1 VEDVVMTVAHAMTRV
16 RADALAAAPAS
27 VTLTVLTALAVLAA
41 CSPRAT
47 ADPRGTSAAP
57 DTAGLLVATAAVRAP
72 LQLPAQLYV
81 EHDAAVVARSA
92 GVVDSVMAELGSR
105 VTNGMTLARLE
116 SVDQELSVAQAEA
129 TYENVGRL
137 VNRARVMT
145 KAGGVTV
152 ADSEQVEFQ
161 YRQADLARRKAHRD
175 LELTRIVAPFSGVVT
190 ARYARPGRFV
200 AVGDTLFRVTESGPL
215 LARVRIPEGSAST
228 VRVGDQATVQGLSG
242 ATARATV
249 MHAAPAFDAASGTRE
264 VVLQLAGTGGLLPG
278 ATVTV
283 RLGDQERQALTI
295 PREAVSPEGY
305 VLVMQNGRTALRSVT
320 LGADVGGGRVEV
332 VSGLS
337 SGERVARTAS
347 LAR

>member
-1 VEDVVMTVAHAMTRV
+1 MIVAHVFGRRV
-16 RADALAAAPAS
+16 RTSTIVCVAAS
-27 VTLTVLTALAVLAA
+27 AVLAA

-57 DTAGLLVATAAVRAP
+57 DTAGLLVASATVRAP

-92 GVVDSVMAELGSR
+92 GVVDSVTTELGSR
-105 VTNGMTLARLE
+105 VTDGMTLARLE
-116 SVDQELSVAQAEA
+116 NVDQELAVAQAEA

-161 YRQADLARRKAHRD
+161 YRQADIARRKAHRD
-175 LELTRIVAPFSGVVT
+175 LDLTRILAPFSGVVT

-200 AVGDTLFRVTESGPL
+200 AMGDTLFRVTESGPL
-215 LARVRIPEGSAST
+215 LARVRIPEGSAAT
-228 VRVGDQATVQGLSG
+228 VRVGDQATVAGISG
-242 ATARATV
+242 ATSKATV
-249 MHAAPAFDAASGTRE
+249 VHAAPAFDAASGTRE
-264 VVLQLAGTGGLLPG
+264 VVLQLAGAAGLLPG
-278 ATVTV
+278 ANVTV
-283 RLGDQERQALTI
+283 RLGDQQRQALTV

-320 LGADVGGGRVEV
+320 VGADVGGGRVEV

-347 LAR
+347 MTR

>member
-228 VRVGDQATVQGLSG
+228 VRVGDQATVVGLNS

>member
-228 VRVGDQATVQGLSG
+228 VRVGDQATVQGLST

>member
-1 VEDVVMTVAHAMTRV
+1 MIVERVPGDRV
-16 RADALAAAPAS
+16 RSGALVWAAA
-27 VTLTVLTALAVLAA
+27 TAVLAA

-47 ADPRGTSAAP
+47 ADPRAASAAP
-57 DTAGLLVATAAVRAP
+57 DTAGLLVATATVRAP

-92 GVVDSVMAELGSR
+92 GVVDSVMTELGSR
-105 VTNGMTLARLE
+105 VSDGMTLARLE
-116 SVDQELSVAQAEA
+116 SVDQELAVAQAEA

-175 LELTRIVAPFSGVVT
+175 LELTRIVAPFAGMVT

-215 LARVRIPEGSAST
+215 LARVRVPEGSAAT
-228 VRVGDQATVQGLSG
+228 VRVGDQGTVAGISGTTSKATVVH
-242 ATARATV
+242 AT
-249 MHAAPAFDAASGTRE
+249 PAFDAASGTRE
-264 VVLQLAGTGGLLPG
+264 VVLQLSGAAGLLPG
-278 ATVTV
+278 ANVTV
-283 RLGDQERQALTI
+283 RLGDQQRQALTV
-295 PREAVSPEGY
+295 PREAVSPDGY
-305 VLVMQNGRTALRSVT
+305 VLVMQNGRTALRSVSV
-320 LGADVGGGRVEV
+320 GADVGGGRVEV

-337 SGERVARTAS
+337 PGERVMRTAVVT
-347 LAR
+347 R

>member
-1 VEDVVMTVAHAMTRV
+1 MIVAHALD
-16 RADALAAAPAS
+16 RARTGALVWAITN
-27 VTLTVLTALAVLAA
+27 VVLAA

-47 ADPRGTSAAP
+47 PDPRGTSAAP
-57 DTAGLLVATAAVRAP
+57 DTAGLLVASATVRTP

-105 VTNGMTLARLE
+105 VTDGMTLARLE
-116 SVDQELSVAQAEA
+116 NVDQELAVAQAEA

-200 AVGDTLFRVTESGPL
+200 AVGDTLLRVTESGPL

-228 VRVGDQATVQGLSG
+228 VHVGDQATVAGIAG
-242 ATARATV
+242 ATSRATV
-249 MHAAPAFDAASGTRE
+249 RHAAPAFDAASGTRE
-264 VVLQLAGTGGLLPG
+264 VVLQLAVAGGLLPG

-283 RLGDQERQALTI
+283 RLGDQQRQALTV
-295 PREAVSPEGY
+295 PREAVSSEGY

-320 LGADVGGGRVEV
+320 VGADVGGGRVEV

-337 SGERVARTAS
+337 PGERIARTAS